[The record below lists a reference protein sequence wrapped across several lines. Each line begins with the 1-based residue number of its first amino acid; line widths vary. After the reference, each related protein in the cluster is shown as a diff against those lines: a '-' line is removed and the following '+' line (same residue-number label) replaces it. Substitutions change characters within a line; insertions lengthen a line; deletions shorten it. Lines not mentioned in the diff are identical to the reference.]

1 MSDDNDD
8 AGSKSKAEKPYKVGY
23 GKPPTEY
30 QWSKGRTGN
39 RNGRPKKPKTT
50 YDLLE
55 QILGEIVKVTANGKT
70 TKMSRREAMLR
81 KWIAEGNRAAIGF
94 LMNRERD
101 RASEQEAK
109 EVEEKKR
116 REEIDRDWKDIRARL
131 AVKAAAKEE
140 EMKRLREA
148 LAARQPPPDGAD
160 DSGKE

>member
-8 AGSKSKAEKPYKVGY
+8 TDPKSKAQKPYKVGY
-23 GKPPTEY
+23 GKPPSEY
-30 QWSKGRTGN
+30 QWSKGRSGN
-39 RNGRPKKPKTT
+39 RRGRPRKLKSP

-55 QILGEIVKVTANGKT
+55 QILCEIVKVTTNGKT

-101 RASEQEAK
+101 RASEQEAR
-109 EVEEKKR
+109 EVEEKER
-116 REEIDRDWKDIRARL
+116 REEIDRDWEDIRARL
-131 AVKAAAKEE
+131 ALKAAAKEE

-148 LAARQPPPDGAD
+148 LAARLPPPDTGE
-160 DSGKE
+160 SGEK